1 MQTYKFPFG
10 ADDRFLDVR
19 VPDDWQVT
27 WSAIPDEPSLTEDE
41 MRQAFANPI
50 GTPRISELAQGK
62 KNAVIIVDDNGR
74 PTPTFQFAT
83 MILDELNKGGIP
95 DSQITFVAGVGCHRV
110 FSGPDFRQKI
120 GDEAVE
126 RCRTINHS
134 IYENLVHLGYTSRGT
149 PVSVNRDVVE
159 ADLRIAAGGI
169 IPHGAAG
176 FGGGGKLILP
186 GVCSMA
192 TIDHHHAHN
201 RGPKCCLGGIQ
212 DNNFRLDIEEI
223 ARMAK
228 LDVIVNAVMNGK
240 RRVAGL
246 FVGDLVDAHREG
258 VKLARKMYAVPCAQ
272 NADIAVISGYPMDRE
287 FGESMKALSPGLIGS
302 TVKPDGSILFISA
315 AVDGVG
321 YHRLGDRHRFDNPNQ
336 RNEIRNRVGKTRYG
350 SVCAPSLGEAE
361 IRMKIPDDYP
371 FFKNIDAAIAD
382 LASRHKNPVVN
393 MVPMGPLSLS
403 PEAAARP

>member
-10 ADDRFLDVR
+10 ADDKFLDVR

-27 WSAIPDEPSLTEDE
+27 WSALPDTPDLTEAQ
-41 MRQAFANPI
+41 MRAAFANPI
-50 GTPRISELAQGK
+50 GTPTIEELARGK
-62 KNAVIIVDDNGR
+62 KTAVIIIDDNGR
-74 PTPTFQFAT
+74 PTPTYLYAHL
-83 MILDELNKGGIP
+83 ILEELNKGGIP
-95 DSQITFVAGVGCHRV
+95 DSGITFVAGVGCHRV

-120 GDEAVE
+120 GDEAVG

-134 IYENLVHLGYTSRGT
+134 IYENLVHLGHTSRGT

-169 IPHGAAG
+169 IPHGSAG

-192 TIDHHHAHN
+192 TIDYHHAHN
-201 RGPKCCLGGIQ
+201 RGPKCCIGGLE
-212 DNNFRLDIEEI
+212 DNGFRLDIEEI

-228 LDVIVNAVMNGK
+228 LDVIINAVINGK

-246 FVGDLVDAHREG
+246 FVGDLVAAHRKG
-258 VKLARKMYAVPCAQ
+258 VELARKLYAVPCAT
-272 NADIAVISGYPMDRE
+272 NADAAIISGYPMDRE

-302 TVKPDGSILFISA
+302 TVKPDGSILFVSA

-321 YHRLGDRHRFDNPNQ
+321 WHRLGDRHRFENPDAI
-336 RNEIRNRVGKTRYG
+336 NEIRRRVGAGRYG
-350 SVCAPSLGEAE
+350 AVCSPNLSEAE
-361 IRMKIPDDYP
+361 VRMKIPADFP
-371 FFKNIDAAIAD
+371 FFKNIDEAVAAIA
-382 LASRHKNPVVN
+382 ARHKSPVVN
-393 MVPMGPLSLS
+393 LVPMGPISLS
-403 PEAAARP
+403 PKAAALK